1 MVFWIVH
8 HVGLL
13 FVLVFTT
20 KGCLT
25 CVFAYFHGCGLSY
38 GFIFVILLAFLPLLK
53 ISSIVEF
60 IDCPICFSVI
70 GELFICCYFELDNC
84 SFVVTFH
91 WTIHED
97 KIVIYLNPRLKLVS
111 TSISKLA
118 FVIFNHFCDS
128 ISNEWLARLT
138 TCCFYC
144 SKASF
149 LKRCE
154 GPFSS
159 MLCAV
164 TGPSIFNIITIIWFF
179 GRFFLVGKGPYLI
192 YVQNTTFLLK
202 KGKALSHPCYAL

>member
-1 MVFWIVH
+1 MYLDNSMVVGYYGFLNCTSCG
-8 HVGLL
+8 GLL

-97 KIVIYLNPRLKLVS
+97 KIVMYLNPRLKLVS

-118 FVIFNHFCDS
+118 LLYLIIFVIRSQMNDWPDWPPAAF
-128 ISNEWLARLT
+128 IVR
-138 TCCFYC
+138 
-144 SKASF
+144 K
-149 LKRCE
+149 
-154 GPFSS
+154 
-159 MLCAV
+159 
-164 TGPSIFNIITIIWFF
+164 
-179 GRFFLVGKGPYLI
+179 
-192 YVQNTTFLLK
+192 LLSWSDA
-202 KGKALSHPCYAL
+202 KALSHPCYAL